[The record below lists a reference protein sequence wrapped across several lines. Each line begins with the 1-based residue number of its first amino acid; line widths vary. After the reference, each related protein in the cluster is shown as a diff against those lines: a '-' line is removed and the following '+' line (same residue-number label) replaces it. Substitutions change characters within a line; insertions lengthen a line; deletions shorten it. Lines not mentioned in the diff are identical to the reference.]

1 MIKKY
6 LPFHQFKKFDESII
20 TEILDSNN
28 ISAELNFSYEDM
40 IDSAEEGYYNNDDCE
55 ISFYLPEYNNELL
68 TVIFEVSLSFDE
80 SFDPGDYYQPPEY
93 NIHNENLDIYIQDII
108 MENYDVEIDLKS
120 DEIKKL
126 ENYLEGLLT
135 D

>member
-6 LPFHQFKKFDESII
+6 ITRHQFKKIDESII
-20 TEILDSNN
+20 TEILDSND
-28 ISAELNFSYEDM
+28 ISAELNFSYQDM
-40 IDSAEEGYYNNDDCE
+40 VDSAEEGYYNNDDCE
-55 ISFYLPEYNNELL
+55 ISFYLSDYNNELL
-68 TVIFEVSLSFDE
+68 TVIFEVSFSFDE

-93 NIHNENLDIYIQDII
+93 SIHNESLDIYIQDII
-108 MENYDVEIDLKS
+108 MENHDIDIDFKS

-126 ENYLEGLLT
+126 EIYLEGLLT